1 MSGDSTQNL
10 PKVVVESN
18 YNRSMAN
25 QSPFSTS
32 SLAAVSIGRFFSL
45 QDGRVGQYLSPRV
58 LVVRTPFRK
67 APRRQEA
74 CYFGFEKLSQAQK
87 FAQCLAGFGYRF
99 SLDRA
104 TMLTQFP
111 YEIKLA
117 GNVDIAGV
125 LAYWDRLDQKR
136 LQKATAELTATIAA

>member
-1 MSGDSTQNL
+1 MQNL
-10 PKVVVESN
+10 PVVVVDTN
-18 YNRSMAN
+18 YNRRMTNLAL
-25 QSPFSTS
+25 S
-32 SLAAVSIGRFFSL
+32 SVSIMTPVSIGRFFSL

-67 APRRQEA
+67 VPRRQEA

-87 FAQCLAGFGYRF
+87 FAQYLAGFGYRF

-125 LAYWDRLDQKR
+125 LAYWDRIDQKR
-136 LQKATAELTATIAA
+136 LQKTAAVAEPVTAIAA